1 MSNALLSPVMDSPE
15 PHGALR
21 LPPHSAEAESS
32 VLGGLLLD
40 NSAWDRMG
48 DVVRAEDFYRHDHRL
63 IFESIETLV
72 NAAKPAD
79 VITVHEHELR
89 WHFGYVGWPGWS
101 VPWEHVIRLEPVRA
115 SFAWGSGIRGPA
127 QHRLYN
133 VTMGGPALRLHLRDG
148 RSVTLRAGGGPF
160 LEGS

>member
-1 MSNALLSPVMDSPE
+1 MDSPE

-79 VITVHEHELR
+79 VITVHEHLQMLGKADETGGLTYLNELAQ
-89 WHFGYVGWPGWS
+89 YVPS
-101 VPWEHVIRLEPVRA
+101 ASNIRRYAEI
-115 SFAWGSGIRGPA
+115 IRE
-127 QHRLYN
+127 
-133 VTMGGPALRLHLRDG
+133 
-148 RSVTLRAGGGPF
+148 RSVLRQLVTVSDEIATRALNPQGKSMAEVLDEAEQKIFRIG
-160 LEGS
+160 EE